1 MGIRRKKAEASIAKE
16 YLQLSKEMEHSDVV
30 VTVHDI
36 NQYDEENRQLDE
48 RLNHL
53 KSQQAEKEGQQAQ
66 LNQYLQKQKTQ
77 RQKLER
83 DTDHANI

>member
-1 MGIRRKKAEASIAKE
+1 MLKE

-53 KSQQAEKEGQQAQ
+53 KSQQAEKEGQAQ
-66 LNQYLQKQKTQ
+66 LNQYLQNKNATSKT
-77 RQKLER
+77 
-83 DTDHANI
+83 

>member
-1 MGIRRKKAEASIAKE
+1 
-16 YLQLSKEMEHSDVV
+16 MEHSDVV

-36 NQYDEENRQLDE
+36 NQYDEDNRQLDE

-66 LNQYLQKQKTQ
+66 LNQYLQKQKRNVKNLKEIPTT
-77 RQKLER
+77 L
-83 DTDHANI
+83 I

>member
-1 MGIRRKKAEASIAKE
+1 
-16 YLQLSKEMEHSDVV
+16 MEHSDVV

-66 LNQYLQKQKTQ
+66 LNQYLQKQKRNVKNLKEIPTT
-77 RQKLER
+77 L
-83 DTDHANI
+83 I